1 SWYECVTP
9 LPAALELTNWARAV
23 LVLWPMEEP
32 EGTFEFIAAKRG
44 RRIGWAEKENYW
56 SHADGDEIIW
66 KPASVQETES
76 AKASKNARKS
86 KRQQP
91 KTAPM
96 LLPYLSETE
105 WRSVAQVSELA
116 NDEDGKAG
124 GISERR
130 VVDMLKDL
138 VELGKAELKE
148 EPR

>member
-1 SWYECVTP
+1 CFTP
-9 LPAALELTNWARAV
+9 HSERHRSCRGEAARARSRMTAR
-23 LVLWPMEEP
+23 L
-32 EGTFEFIAAKRG
+32 
-44 RRIGWAEKENYW
+44 RRTSGGGQQRLTLRTI
-56 SHADGDEIIW
+56 
-66 KPASVQETES
+66 T
-76 AKASKNARKS
+76 KS
-86 KRQQP
+86 P
-91 KTAPM
+91 LPM

-148 EPR
+148 EPRHRTNPLKLYRKKPVVDHKRKAARDED